1 MDSIKACAL
10 CLIGRCHDR
19 AAACC
24 ARSEHSAATCSHS
37 PPHAR
42 ASTAE
47 VKDEA
52 SGESYWWCEET
63 DETTELG
70 LQCPRAWTEVQDPTI
85 TSGPNTYWSVSGAR
99 ANCQPGATP
108 AQVEV
113 VRFSHAR
120 CWFGAGGARTQTRP
134 PTLVRRC
141 LTCTGRTRLNW
152 QEQLWNS
159 SVTATPAA
167 PRGGARSTVEE
178 YLHQSTGIQSNAP
191 LRGGCPCL
199 LMSLLSGPRAAVRW
213 EMCVMCD
220 VRDITWH
227 ESANDPVRC
236 GAMCDDRTWVGSI
249 KRFIKHVS

>member
-159 SVTATPAA
+159 PATATPAA
-167 PRGGARSTVEE
+167 PGG
-178 YLHQSTGIQSNAP
+178 
-191 LRGGCPCL
+191 GGCTVDGRRMPAPKYRYPIQRAVAWRVPLPSSFLCL
-199 LMSLLSGPRAAVRW
+199 PGPRAAVR
-213 EMCVMCD
+213 CVM
-220 VRDITWH
+220 
-227 ESANDPVRC
+227 
-236 GAMCDDRTWVGSI
+236 
-249 KRFIKHVS
+249 